1 MYNVIGDIMY
11 NIIQIGEGNFL
22 RAFAEYYIQTAKNN
36 GVADY
41 SLAICQPRKNNKV
54 ISVLKTQDNKYNIL
68 LRGRR
73 NGEVINDV
81 MPIDCVD
88 KCIDTTTELDLL
100 ESAFISND
108 LKIVISNT
116 TEAGIAYSADD
127 ICGDYYNCTFPGK
140 ITYLLHERFLNGA
153 DGVLFLPVELIEN
166 NAEELKACVLKYAE
180 LWQFGDDFKQY
191 VINECSFCNTLV
203 DRIVTGYTEYKDD
216 RCAVACEPYGSWIIQ
231 ADSLCKQ
238 LLHANIS
245 NDIVFTDDITPYRT
259 RKVRILNGV
268 HTMSVLAAFLCDIDI
283 VRDMMNDELFSKY
296 INIGLDEIT
305 QTIVLPQAELDS
317 FAAAVLERF
326 NNPFID
332 HKLLD
337 ISLNSV
343 SKFKARCLDTLLDY
357 LKINN
362 ELPTILTFSL
372 AALIAF
378 YMHCD
383 SHREYEV
390 RDSESVLSFF
400 NAQTNENAVLNT
412 LKNTEFWGRD
422 LTEIYSLQNK
432 VEKYYNKICAAGMKK
447 AVESVVYE

>member
-1 MYNVIGDIMY
+1 MY
-11 NIIQIGEGNFL
+11 NIIQFGEGNFL

-36 GVADY
+36 GVANY

-54 ISVLKTQDNKYNIL
+54 ISALKMQDNKYNVLI
-68 LRGRR
+68 RGRR
-73 NGEVINDV
+73 NGEIINDV
-81 MPIDCVD
+81 MHIDCVD
-88 KCIDTTTELDLL
+88 KCIDTTTELDFLKL
-100 ESAFISND
+100 VFVSND

-127 ICGDYYNCTFPGK
+127 VCGDYYNCTFPAK
-140 ITYLLHERFLNGA
+140 ITYLLHERFLRGA
-153 DGVLFLPVELIEN
+153 DGILFLPVELIEN
-166 NAEELKACVLKYAE
+166 NADELKECALKYAD

-216 RCAVACEPYGSWIIQ
+216 KCAVACEPYGSWIIQ
-231 ADSLCKQ
+231 ADSRCKQ
-238 LLHANIS
+238 LLPENIS
-245 NDIVFTDDITPYRT
+245 NDIVFTNDITPYRT

-283 VRDMMNDELFSKY
+283 VRDMMNDEIFSKY
-296 INIGLDEIT
+296 INIGLGEIK
-305 QTIVLPQAELDS
+305 QTIDLPQGELDS
-317 FAAAVLERF
+317 FASAVLERF

-357 LKINN
+357 VKINYQ
-362 ELPTILTFSL
+362 LPKILTFSL

-378 YMHCD
+378 YMHSD

-422 LTEIYSLQNK
+422 LTEIDNLQK
-432 VEKYYNKICAAGMKK
+432 RVEKYYNEICAAGMKD
-447 AVESVVYE
+447 AVKSAVYE

>member
-1 MYNVIGDIMY
+1 MIYLY
-11 NIIQIGEGNFL
+11 NIIQFGEGNFL
-22 RAFAEYYIQTAKNN
+22 RAFTEYYIQTAKNN
-36 GVADY
+36 GVANY

-54 ISVLKTQDNKYNIL
+54 ISALKMQDNKYNVLI
-68 LRGRR
+68 RGRR
-73 NGEVINDV
+73 NGEIINDV
-81 MPIDCVD
+81 MHIDCVD
-88 KCIDTTTELDLL
+88 KCIDTTTELDFLK
-100 ESAFISND
+100 SVFVSND

-127 ICGDYYNCTFPGK
+127 VCGDYFNCTFPAK
-140 ITYLLHERFLNGA
+140 ITYLLHERFLRGA
-153 DGVLFLPVELIEN
+153 DGILFLPVELIEN
-166 NAEELKACVLKYAE
+166 NADELKECVLKYVD

-216 RCAVACEPYGSWIIQ
+216 KCAVACEPYGSWIIQ
-231 ADSLCKQ
+231 ADSRCKQ
-238 LLHANIS
+238 LLPDNIS
-245 NDIVFTDDITPYRT
+245 NDIVFTNDITPYRT

-283 VRDMMNDELFSKY
+283 VRDMMNDEIFSKY
-296 INIGLDEIT
+296 INIGLGEIK
-305 QTIVLPQAELDS
+305 QTIDLPQGELDS
-317 FAAAVLERF
+317 FASAVLERF

-357 LKINN
+357 VKINYQ
-362 ELPTILTFSL
+362 LPKILTFSL

-378 YMHCD
+378 YMHSD

-422 LTEIYSLQNK
+422 LTEIDNLQK
-432 VEKYYNKICAAGMKK
+432 RVEKYYNEICAAGMKD
-447 AVESVVYE
+447 AVKSAVYE